1 MSVFSKG
8 VLTGAGITIV
18 IAVIGFAIKY
28 LIDKYRYDDD
38 FSDIDDDWED
48 EDFEMYCKLADEL
61 FPDDSDNDV
70 KKDGAISSN
79 ESNKLSYD
87 DAFGPIKPEDLED
100 DGK

>member
-1 MSVFSKG
+1 MSVFLKG

-18 IAVIGFAIKY
+18 IAIIGFAIKY

-61 FPDDSDNDV
+61 FPDDVNGNT
-70 KKDGAISSN
+70 KKDETISSDD
-79 ESNKLSYD
+79 SNKLSYD
-87 DAFGPIKPEDLED
+87 DAFGPIKPEDL
-100 DGK
+100 DGDEK